1 MKKILPIFILI
12 IFANCQDQKIENNFN
27 PQENQV
33 LTVEEDFNAFFEKFK
48 KDSVFQKQRVVFPLK
63 VRVFNIDNLKTEEN
77 SLEEENY
84 ELLKIDEN
92 EVSIEKKISK
102 DSVKIILKGKD
113 NGIYIETQFLKD
125 KGIWKL
131 ESYNDQST

>member
-1 MKKILPIFILI
+1 MKKILLIFILI
-12 IFANCQDQKIENNFN
+12 IFSNCQDQKIENNFKS
-27 PQENQV
+27 QENQI
-33 LTVEEDFNAFFEKFK
+33 LTVEEDFNTFFEKFK

-77 SLEEENY
+77 NLEEENY
-84 ELLKIDEN
+84 ELLRIDEN
-92 EVSIEKKISK
+92 EVSMEKKISK

>member
-1 MKKILPIFILI
+1 MKKILLIFILI
-12 IFANCQDQKIENNFN
+12 IFSNCQDQKIENNFN

-77 SLEEENY
+77 SLEEKNY
-84 ELLKIDEN
+84 EFLKIDEN

-125 KGIWKL
+125 NGIWKL
-131 ESYNDQST
+131 ETYNDQST

>member
-1 MKKILPIFILI
+1 MKKILLIFILI
-12 IFANCQDQKIENNFN
+12 IFSNCQDQKIENNFKS
-27 PQENQV
+27 QENQV
-33 LTVEEDFNAFFEKFK
+33 LTVEEDFNTFFEKFK

-84 ELLKIDEN
+84 ELLRIDEN
-92 EVSIEKKISK
+92 EVSMEKKISK

>member
-1 MKKILPIFILI
+1 MKKILLIFILI
-12 IFANCQDQKIENNFN
+12 IFSNCQDHKIENNFKS
-27 PQENQV
+27 QENQV
-33 LTVEEDFNAFFEKFK
+33 LTVEEDFNTFFEKFK

-77 SLEEENY
+77 SFEEKDY
-84 ELLKIDEN
+84 EFLNIDEN
-92 EVSIEKKISK
+92 EVSMEKKISK

>member
-1 MKKILPIFILI
+1 M
-12 IFANCQDQKIENNFN
+12 
-27 PQENQV
+27 
-33 LTVEEDFNAFFEKFK
+33 
-48 KDSVFQKQRVVFPLK
+48 K

-77 SLEEENY
+77 SFEEKDY
-84 ELLKIDEN
+84 EFLKIDEN
-92 EVSIEKKISK
+92 EVSMEKKISK

>member
-1 MKKILPIFILI
+1 MKKILLIFILI
-12 IFANCQDQKIENNFN
+12 IFSNCQDQKIENNFKS
-27 PQENQV
+27 QENQV

-77 SLEEENY
+77 SFEEKDY
-84 ELLKIDEN
+84 EFLKIDEN
-92 EVSIEKKISK
+92 EVSMEKKISK

-113 NGIYIETQFLKD
+113 NGIYIETQFLKG

-131 ESYNDQST
+131 ESYNEQSI

>member
-1 MKKILPIFILI
+1 MKKILLIFILI
-12 IFANCQDQKIENNFN
+12 IFSNCQDQKIENNFKS
-27 PQENQV
+27 QENQE
-33 LTVEEDFNAFFEKFK
+33 LTVEEDFNTFFEKFK

-63 VRVFNIDNLKTEEN
+63 IRVFNTDNLITEEN
-77 SLEEENY
+77 SFEEKDY
-84 ELLKIDEN
+84 EFLKIDEN

>member
-12 IFANCQDQKIENNFN
+12 IFSNCQDQKIENNFN

-77 SLEEENY
+77 SLEEKNY
-84 ELLKIDEN
+84 EFLRIDEN
-92 EVSIEKKISK
+92 EVSMEKKISK

-113 NGIYIETQFLKD
+113 NGTYIETQFLKD

>member
-1 MKKILPIFILI
+1 MKKILLIFILI
-12 IFANCQDQKIENNFN
+12 IFSNCQDHKIENNFK
-27 PQENQV
+27 PQV
-33 LTVEEDFNAFFEKFK
+33 LTLKEDFNTFFEKFK

-63 VRVFNIDNLKTEEN
+63 VRNFNTDNLKTEEN
-77 SLEEENY
+77 SLEEKKY
-84 ELLKIDEN
+84 EFLKIDEN

>member
-1 MKKILPIFILI
+1 MKKILLIFILI
-12 IFANCQDQKIENNFN
+12 IFSNCQDQKIENNFN

-33 LTVEEDFNAFFEKFK
+33 LTVEEDFNTFFEKFK

-77 SLEEENY
+77 SLEEKNY
-84 ELLKIDEN
+84 EFLKIDEN

>member
-1 MKKILPIFILI
+1 MKKILLIFILI
-12 IFANCQDQKIENNFN
+12 IFSNCQDQKIENNFN

-77 SLEEENY
+77 SLEEKDY
-84 ELLKIDEN
+84 EFLKIDEN
-92 EVSIEKKISK
+92 EVSIEKKILK

-113 NGIYIETQFLKD
+113 NGIYIETEFLKD
-125 KGIWKL
+125 NGIWKL
-131 ESYNDQST
+131 ETYNDQST

>member
-1 MKKILPIFILI
+1 MKKILLIFILI
-12 IFANCQDQKIENNFN
+12 IFSNCQDQKIENNFKS
-27 PQENQV
+27 QENQV
-33 LTVEEDFNAFFEKFK
+33 LTVEEDFNTFFEKFK

-63 VRVFNIDNLKTEEN
+63 IRVFNTDNLITEEN
-77 SLEEENY
+77 SFEEKDY
-84 ELLKIDEN
+84 EFLKIDEN
-92 EVSIEKKISK
+92 EVSMEKKISK

>member
-1 MKKILPIFILI
+1 MKKILLIFILI
-12 IFANCQDQKIENNFN
+12 IFSNCQDQKIENNFN

-84 ELLKIDEN
+84 ELLRIDEN
-92 EVSIEKKISK
+92 EVSMEKKISK

>member
-1 MKKILPIFILI
+1 MKKILLIFILI
-12 IFANCQDQKIENNFN
+12 IFSNCQDQKIENNFKS
-27 PQENQV
+27 QENQI
-33 LTVEEDFNAFFEKFK
+33 LTVEEDFNTFFEKFK

-84 ELLKIDEN
+84 ELLRIDEN
-92 EVSIEKKISK
+92 EVSMEKKISK

>member
-1 MKKILPIFILI
+1 MKKILLIFILI
-12 IFANCQDQKIENNFN
+12 IFSNCQDQKIENNFN

-63 VRVFNIDNLKTEEN
+63 VRIFNIDNLKTEEN
-77 SLEEENY
+77 SLEEKDY
-84 ELLKIDEN
+84 EFLKIDEN
-92 EVSIEKKISK
+92 EVSVEKKISK

-125 KGIWKL
+125 NGIWKL
-131 ESYNDQST
+131 ETYNDQST

>member
-1 MKKILPIFILI
+1 MKKILLIFILI
-12 IFANCQDQKIENNFN
+12 IFSNCQDQKIENNFKS
-27 PQENQV
+27 QENQE
-33 LTVEEDFNAFFEKFK
+33 LTVEEDFNTFFEKFK

-77 SLEEENY
+77 SLEEKNY
-84 ELLKIDEN
+84 EFLKIDEN
-92 EVSIEKKISK
+92 EVSMEKKISK

>member
-12 IFANCQDQKIENNFN
+12 IFSNCQDQKIENNFN

-33 LTVEEDFNAFFEKFK
+33 LTVEEDFNTFFEKFK

-92 EVSIEKKISK
+92 EVSMEKKISK

>member
-1 MKKILPIFILI
+1 MKKILLIFILI
-12 IFANCQDQKIENNFN
+12 IFSNCQDQKIENNFN

-63 VRVFNIDNLKTEEN
+63 VRIFNIDNLKTEEN
-77 SLEEENY
+77 SLEEKDY
-84 ELLKIDEN
+84 EFLKIDEN
-92 EVSIEKKISK
+92 EVSVEKKISK

>member
-1 MKKILPIFILI
+1 MKKILLIFILI
-12 IFANCQDQKIENNFN
+12 IFSNCQDQKIENNFKS
-27 PQENQV
+27 QENQE
-33 LTVEEDFNAFFEKFK
+33 LTVEEDFNTFFEKFK

-77 SLEEENY
+77 SFEEKDY
-84 ELLKIDEN
+84 EFLKIDEN
-92 EVSIEKKISK
+92 EVSMEKKISK

-125 KGIWKL
+125 KGIWNG
-131 ESYNDQST
+131 SFGQT

>member
-1 MKKILPIFILI
+1 MKKILLIFILI
-12 IFANCQDQKIENNFN
+12 IFSNCQDQKIENNFN

-77 SLEEENY
+77 SFEEKDY
-84 ELLKIDEN
+84 EFLKIDEN
-92 EVSIEKKISK
+92 EVSMEKKISK

>member
-1 MKKILPIFILI
+1 MKKILLIFILI
-12 IFANCQDQKIENNFN
+12 IFSNCQDQKIENNFKS
-27 PQENQV
+27 QENQV
-33 LTVEEDFNAFFEKFK
+33 LTVEEDFNTFFEKFK

-77 SLEEENY
+77 SFEEKDY
-84 ELLKIDEN
+84 EFLKIDEN
-92 EVSIEKKISK
+92 EVSMEKKISK

>member
-1 MKKILPIFILI
+1 MKKILLIFILI
-12 IFANCQDQKIENNFN
+12 IFSNCQDQKIENNFN

-33 LTVEEDFNAFFEKFK
+33 LTVEEDFNTFFEKFK

-63 VRVFNIDNLKTEEN
+63 VRIFNIDNLKTEEN
-77 SLEEENY
+77 SLEEKDY
-84 ELLKIDEN
+84 EFLKIDEN
-92 EVSIEKKISK
+92 EVSVEKKISK

-125 KGIWKL
+125 NGIWKL
-131 ESYNDQST
+131 ETYNDQST

>member
-1 MKKILPIFILI
+1 MKKILLIFILI
-12 IFANCQDQKIENNFN
+12 IFSNCQDQKIENNFKS
-27 PQENQV
+27 QENQV
-33 LTVEEDFNAFFEKFK
+33 LTVEEDFNTFFEKFK

-63 VRVFNIDNLKTEEN
+63 VRIFNIDNLKTEEN
-77 SLEEENY
+77 SLEEKDY
-84 ELLKIDEN
+84 EFLKIDEN
-92 EVSIEKKISK
+92 EVSMEKKISK

>member
-1 MKKILPIFILI
+1 MKKILLIFILI
-12 IFANCQDQKIENNFN
+12 IFSNCQDQKIENNFN

-77 SLEEENY
+77 SLEEKDY
-84 ELLKIDEN
+84 EFLKIDEN
-92 EVSIEKKISK
+92 EVSIEKKILK

>member
-12 IFANCQDQKIENNFN
+12 IFSNCQDQKIENNFN

-63 VRVFNIDNLKTEEN
+63 VRIFNIDNLKTEEN
-77 SLEEENY
+77 SLEEKNY
-84 ELLKIDEN
+84 EFLKIDEN
-92 EVSIEKKISK
+92 EVSMRRK
-102 DSVKIILKGKD
+102 
-113 NGIYIETQFLKD
+113 FLK
-125 KGIWKL
+125 I
-131 ESYNDQST
+131 Q

>member
-12 IFANCQDQKIENNFN
+12 IFSNCQDQKIENNFN

-77 SLEEENY
+77 SLEEKNY
-84 ELLKIDEN
+84 EFLKIDEN

>member
-1 MKKILPIFILI
+1 MKKILLIFILI
-12 IFANCQDQKIENNFN
+12 IFSNCQAHKIENNFKS
-27 PQENQV
+27 QENQV
-33 LTVEEDFNAFFEKFK
+33 LTVEEDFNTFFEKFK

-63 VRVFNIDNLKTEEN
+63 VRIFNIDNLKTEEN
-77 SLEEENY
+77 SLEEKDY
-84 ELLKIDEN
+84 EFLKIDEN
-92 EVSIEKKISK
+92 EVSVEKKISK

>member
-1 MKKILPIFILI
+1 MKKILLIFILI
-12 IFANCQDQKIENNFN
+12 IFSNCQDQKIENNFKS
-27 PQENQV
+27 QENQE
-33 LTVEEDFNAFFEKFK
+33 LTVEEDFNTFFEKFK

-84 ELLKIDEN
+84 ELLRIDEN
-92 EVSIEKKISK
+92 EVSMEKKISK

>member
-1 MKKILPIFILI
+1 MKKILLIFILI
-12 IFANCQDQKIENNFN
+12 IFSNCQDQKIENNFKS
-27 PQENQV
+27 QENQV
-33 LTVEEDFNAFFEKFK
+33 LTVEEDFNTFFEKFK

-77 SLEEENY
+77 SLEEKDY
-84 ELLKIDEN
+84 EFLKIDEN

>member
-12 IFANCQDQKIENNFN
+12 IFSNCQDQKIENNFN

-77 SLEEENY
+77 SLEEKDY
-84 ELLKIDEN
+84 EFLKIDEN
-92 EVSIEKKISK
+92 EVSMEKKISK

>member
-1 MKKILPIFILI
+1 MKKILLIFILI
-12 IFANCQDQKIENNFN
+12 IFSNCQDQKIENNFN

-84 ELLKIDEN
+84 ELFRIDEN
-92 EVSIEKKISK
+92 EVSMEKKISK

>member
-1 MKKILPIFILI
+1 MKKILLIFILI
-12 IFANCQDQKIENNFN
+12 IFSNCQDQKIENNFKS
-27 PQENQV
+27 QENQI

-48 KDSVFQKQRVVFPLK
+48 KDSVFQKQRVVFPLE

-77 SLEEENY
+77 SLEEKDY
-84 ELLKIDEN
+84 EFLKIDEI
-92 EVSIEKKISK
+92 EVSMEKKILK

>member
-12 IFANCQDQKIENNFN
+12 IFSNCQDHKIENNFKS
-27 PQENQV
+27 QENQV
-33 LTVEEDFNAFFEKFK
+33 LTVEEDFNTFFEKFK

-125 KGIWKL
+125 NGIWKL
-131 ESYNDQST
+131 ETYNDQST

>member
-1 MKKILPIFILI
+1 MKKILLIFILI
-12 IFANCQDQKIENNFN
+12 IFSNCQDQKIENNFKS
-27 PQENQV
+27 QENQE
-33 LTVEEDFNAFFEKFK
+33 LTVEEDFNTFFEKFK

-77 SLEEENY
+77 SLEEKNY
-84 ELLKIDEN
+84 EFLRIDEN
-92 EVSIEKKISK
+92 EVSMEKKISK

>member
-1 MKKILPIFILI
+1 MKKILLIFILI
-12 IFANCQDQKIENNFN
+12 IFSNCQDQKIENNFN

-63 VRVFNIDNLKTEEN
+63 VRIFNIDNLKTEEN
-77 SLEEENY
+77 NLEEENY
-84 ELLKIDEN
+84 ELLRIDEN
-92 EVSIEKKISK
+92 EVSMEKKISK

>member
-1 MKKILPIFILI
+1 MKKILLIFILI
-12 IFANCQDQKIENNFN
+12 IFSNCQDQKIENNFN

-33 LTVEEDFNAFFEKFK
+33 LTVEEDFNTFFEKFK

-63 VRVFNIDNLKTEEN
+63 VRIFNIDNLKTEEN

-84 ELLKIDEN
+84 ELLRIDEN
-92 EVSIEKKISK
+92 EVSMEKKISK

>member
-1 MKKILPIFILI
+1 MKKILLIFILI
-12 IFANCQDQKIENNFN
+12 IFSNCQDHKIENNFKH
-27 PQENQV
+27 QV
-33 LTVEEDFNAFFEKFK
+33 LTLKEDFSAFFEKFK

-63 VRVFNIDNLKTEEN
+63 VRVFNTDNLKTEEN
-77 SLEEENY
+77 SLEEKNY
-84 ELLKIDEN
+84 EFLKIDEN

-125 KGIWKL
+125 NGIWKL